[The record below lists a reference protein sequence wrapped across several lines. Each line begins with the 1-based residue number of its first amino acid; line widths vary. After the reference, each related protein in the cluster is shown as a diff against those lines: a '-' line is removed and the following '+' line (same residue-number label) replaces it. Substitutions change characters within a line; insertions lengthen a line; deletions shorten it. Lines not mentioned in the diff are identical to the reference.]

1 MSIKI
6 IGAGLPRTGTNTLK
20 QSLEQLGH
28 KHVYHM
34 KELLVNPEKLHYWK
48 TLDDTGDTDWDALYE
63 GYDGTV
69 DFPGYPWYKEHMK
82 RYPDAKVILTVRDF
96 EAWYKSVDSTVFR
109 AGPQTPGEKIKM
121 MGKLL
126 TSARI
131 RNVVKCIKWFKK
143 VFFADNLQGK
153 FGDKEFAKKFWED
166 HIAEIK
172 ASVPADKL
180 LVYDVRDGW
189 APLCKFLGVPEP
201 SEEPLP
207 HLNKKENF
215 MAMLPKLMKG
225 EMV

>member
-48 TLDDTGDTDWDALYE
+48 TLDETGDTDWDALYE

-109 AGPQTPGEKIKM
+109 AGPQTPGEKMKM

-126 TSARI
+126 FSARA
-131 RNVVKCIKWFKK
+131 RNVIKCIKWFKK
-143 VFFADNLQGK
+143 VFFAERLQGK

-166 HIAEIK
+166 HIAEVK
-172 ASVPADKL
+172 ANVPADKL
-180 LVYDVRDGW
+180 LVYDVREGW
-189 APLCKFLGVPEP
+189 GPLCKFLGVEEP
-201 SEEPLP
+201 AEPLP

-215 MAMLPKLMKG
+215 KAMLPKLMKG

>member
-20 QSLEQLGH
+20 QSLEHLGH

-48 TLDDTGDTDWDALYE
+48 TLDETGDTDWDALYE

-96 EAWYKSVDSTVFR
+96 ESWYKSVDSTVFR

-121 MGKLL
+121 LGKLL
-126 TSARI
+126 FNARI
-131 RNVVKCIKWFKK
+131 RKVVMCIKWFKK
-143 VFFADNLQGK
+143 CFFAERLHGK
-153 FGDKEFAKKFWED
+153 FEDKEFTQKFWDD
-166 HIAEIK
+166 HLAEVK
-172 ASVPADKL
+172 ATVPADKL

-189 APLCKFLGVPEP
+189 GPLCTFLGVPEP
-201 SEEPLP
+201 TEPLP

>member
-1 MSIKI
+1 MSLKI

-20 QSLEQLGH
+20 RSLEVLGLN
-28 KHVYHM
+28 HVYHM
-34 KELLVNPEKLHYWK
+34 KELLVNPERLHFWK
-48 TLDDTGDTDWDALYE
+48 TLDDTGDTDWDGLYD

-82 RYPDAKVILTVRDF
+82 QYPDAKVILTVRDF
-96 EAWYKSVDSTVFR
+96 ESWYKSVDSTIFR

-126 TSARI
+126 MSARA
-131 RNVVKCIKWFKK
+131 RNVVKVIKWFKK
-143 VFFADNLQGK
+143 VFFADRLGGK
-153 FGDKEFAKKFWED
+153 FEDKAHAQKFWDD
-166 HIAEIK
+166 HLADVK
-172 ASVPADKL
+172 SYVPEDKL

-189 APLCKFLGVPEP
+189 GPLCAFLGVEEP
-201 SEEPLP
+201 AEPLP

-215 MAMLPKLMKG
+215 KAMLPKLMKG

>member
-6 IGAGLPRTGTNTLK
+6 IGAGMPRTGTNTLK
-20 QSLEQLGH
+20 QSLEQLGY

-34 KELLVNPEKLHYWK
+34 KELLVNPDKLHYWK
-48 TLDDTGDTDWDALYE
+48 TLDETGDTDWDALYE

-121 MGKLL
+121 LGKLL
-126 TSARI
+126 FNPRI
-131 RNVVKCIKWFKK
+131 RKVVKCIKWFKK
-143 VFFADNLQGK
+143 CFFAERLHGK
-153 FGDKEFAKKFWED
+153 FEDKEFAQKFWED
-166 HIAEIK
+166 HLAEVK
-172 ASVPADKL
+172 ATVPADKL
-180 LVYDVRDGW
+180 LIYDVRDGW
-189 APLCKFLGVPEP
+189 GPLCTFLGVPEP
-201 SEEPLP
+201 AEPLP

>member
-20 QSLEQLGH
+20 QSLEQLGY

-34 KELLVNPEKLHYWK
+34 KELLVNPEKLPYWK
-48 TLDDTGDTDWDALYE
+48 TLDETGDTDWDALYE

-121 MGKLL
+121 IGKLL
-126 TSARI
+126 FSSRA

-201 SEEPLP
+201 SEPLP
-207 HLNKKENF
+207 HLNKKEDF
-215 MAMLPKLMKG
+215 KAMLPKLMKG

>member
-20 QSLEQLGH
+20 DSLEQLGL

-34 KELLVNPEKLHYWK
+34 KELLVNPEKLPYWQR
-48 TLDDTGDTDWDALYE
+48 LDDTGDTDWEALYA

-82 RYPDAKVILTVRDF
+82 KYPDAKVILTVRDF
-96 EAWYKSVDSTVFR
+96 EGWYKSVDSTVFR
-109 AGPQTPGEKIKM
+109 AGPQTPGEKLKM
-121 MGKLL
+121 IGKLL
-126 TSARI
+126 LSARA

-143 VFFADNLQGK
+143 VFFAERLEGK
-153 FGDKEFAKKFWED
+153 FGDKAFAKEFWES
-166 HIAEIK
+166 HIANVK
-172 ASVPADKL
+172 ASVPKEKL

-201 SEEPLP
+201 AEPLP

-215 MAMLPKLMKG
+215 KEMLPKLMKG
-225 EMV
+225 DMV

>member
-20 QSLEQLGH
+20 QSLEQLGY

-34 KELLVNPEKLHYWK
+34 KELLVNPDKLHYWK
-48 TLDDTGDTDWDALYE
+48 TLEETGDTDWDALYN

-69 DFPGYPWYKEHMK
+69 DFPGYPWYEEHMK

-96 EAWYKSVDSTVFR
+96 ESWYKSVDSTVFR

-121 MGKLL
+121 LSKLL
-126 TSARI
+126 FNSRARK
-131 RNVVKCIKWFKK
+131 VVKVIKWFKK
-143 VFFADNLQGK
+143 VFFANELQGK
-153 FGDKEFAKKFWED
+153 FEDKDFAQQFWEG
-166 HIAEIK
+166 HLAKVK
-172 ASVPADKL
+172 ANVPADKL

-189 APLCKFLGVPEP
+189 GPLCAFLGKPEP
-201 SEEPLP
+201 ADPLP

-215 MAMLPKLMKG
+215 KEMLPKLMKG
-225 EMV
+225 KMV